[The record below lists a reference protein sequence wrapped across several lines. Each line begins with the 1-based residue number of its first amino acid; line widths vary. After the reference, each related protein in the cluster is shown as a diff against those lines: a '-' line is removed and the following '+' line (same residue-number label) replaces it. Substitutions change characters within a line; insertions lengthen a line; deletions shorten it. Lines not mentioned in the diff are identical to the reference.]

1 MKLQLIHTNVA
12 GPHKTSSLNGS
23 KYYIVFINDYTRMC
37 WINFLS
43 FKSEVAGVFF
53 KFKNWIENQSGFRI
67 HVLRL
72 DNSKEYALNE
82 FDKLCEEA
90 GIEHQLT
97 EPYTPQQNGVNERK
111 NRTIMEMARCL
122 LHKKELPKE
131 YWVEVANIVV
141 FLLNRLPTKVVDGN
155 TPFEAWYDF
164 KPQLKNL
171 KVFGCLCFTNVP

>member
-1 MKLQLIHTNVA
+1 
-12 GPHKTSSLNGS
+12 
-23 KYYIVFINDYTRMC
+23 MC

-97 EPYTPQQNGVNERK
+97 EPYTPQQNGVNKQK

-141 FLLNRLPTKVVDGN
+141 FLLNRLPTKAVDGK
-155 TPFEAWYDF
+155 TPFEAWYGF
-164 KPQLKNL
+164 KPRLKNL
-171 KVFGCLCFTNVP
+171 KFFGSLCFTNVP